1 MKNQRS
7 QYKLT
12 DNRVAILDYHDSSDG
27 QFSPWFEAVTGYT
40 IACYVNVSSQ
50 VLDIDVDYQHSIRP
64 TKRTEFPTKDTFRG
78 KPFITSLDWIA
89 EIKRMGIDKV
99 VPIHPNNR
107 VRLEQIARCKE
118 ENIQLISAIH
128 PSAILHDQVIIKP
141 GVWIN
146 AGAIIGYKTVIE
158 EGCII
163 NNGAQ
168 IDHHC
173 LLETCCAVDP
183 GAITAGAV
191 KLEKCVQ
198 LHTGAIVINR
208 IHIGESSIVGAG
220 AVVIK
225 NVPPR
230 CTVVGN
236 PARIIKRHDG

>member
-1 MKNQRS
+1 M
-7 QYKLT
+7 L
-12 DNRVAILDYHDSSDG
+12 DNRIAILDYHDSSVG
-27 QFSPWFEAVTGYT
+27 QLMPWFEAVTGYK
-40 IACYVNVSSQ
+40 IACYINVSAQ
-50 VLDIDVDYQHSIRP
+50 VLDLDVEYQHSLRP
-64 TKRTEFPTKDTFRG
+64 TRRTEFPTRDSFRG
-78 KPFITSLDWIA
+78 KPLITSLNWIA

-99 VPIHPNNR
+99 LPIHPNNH
-107 VRLEQIARCKE
+107 VRLEQMAQCKK

-128 PSAILHDQVIIKP
+128 PTAILHGQVIVHA

-173 LLETCCAVDP
+173 LVEKCCAVDP
-183 GAITAGAV
+183 GALTAGNV

-208 IHIGESSIVGAG
+208 ITVGESSIVGAG
-220 AVVIK
+220 TVVIK
-225 NVPPR
+225 NVPPH

-236 PARIIKRHDG
+236 PARVIKYHNKLETV